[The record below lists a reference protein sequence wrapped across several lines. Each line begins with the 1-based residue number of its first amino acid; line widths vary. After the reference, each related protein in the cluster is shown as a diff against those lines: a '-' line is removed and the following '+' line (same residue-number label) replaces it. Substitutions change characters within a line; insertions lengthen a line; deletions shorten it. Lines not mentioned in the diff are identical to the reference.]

1 MGAVDMGAVE
11 AATILAEAMEAVT
24 IKPITAMGPA
34 RPAMAIRE
42 TRGAVIQVT
51 TGTMAETIGA
61 LRPISHWM
69 TRLLMTEDGEAMT
82 TRPCGMIVTVTMM
95 PPA

>member
-1 MGAVDMGAVE
+1 MISLVTAPKSLPAAVVAVATGVVNMGAVDMGAVE

-61 LRPISHWM
+61 LRPISVSVPY
-69 TRLLMTEDGEAMT
+69 LA
-82 TRPCGMIVTVTMM
+82 I
-95 PPA
+95 